1 MEYIGY
7 TFSQTEEF
15 VLNMAIE
22 KTIEATW
29 CSREENVPAL
39 IYPRR
44 IVENFFLFTLLSSL
58 TRRYDAM
65 SLVGTNSEAS
75 PWTGEGETVS
85 GGEGT

>member
-1 MEYIGY
+1 MEYIGC

-58 TRRYDAM
+58 TPVRCYVFGGDEQR
-65 SLVGTNSEAS
+65 SFPLNWGGRNS
-75 PWTGEGETVS
+75 
-85 GGEGT
+85 